1 MSTTKHLDTAI
12 AILGGGK
19 TRKSRKNEIVLTDLG
34 DQGVAVQVNGRQ
46 VHVAA
51 DMESARADAARR
63 EAVMMKKRS
72 AKQVQQ
78 DTKIK
83 LYDSE
88 EAVMDA
94 AVNSQRARPVVAQT
108 PDGRYALCCRST
120 ARRMGWTL
128 LCRLWGVGHG

>member
-51 DMESARADAARR
+51 RHGEPVGLADDGAAHHLDP
-63 EAVMMKKRS
+63 EMKLPDHLL
-72 AKQVQQ
+72 Q
-78 DTKIK
+78 D
-83 LYDSE
+83 L
-88 EAVMDA
+88 
-94 AVNSQRARPVVAQT
+94 
-108 PDGRYALCCRST
+108 
-120 ARRMGWTL
+120 
-128 LCRLWGVGHG
+128 

>member
-19 TRKSRKNEIVLTDLG
+19 ASKSRKNEIVLTDLG

-63 EAVMMKKRS
+63 EAVMKKRT
-72 AKQVQQ
+72 AKLVLQ

-83 LYDSE
+83 LYDSR

-108 PDGRYALCCRST
+108 QDGRYALCCRST

-128 LCRLWGVGHG
+128 LCRLWGVGRA